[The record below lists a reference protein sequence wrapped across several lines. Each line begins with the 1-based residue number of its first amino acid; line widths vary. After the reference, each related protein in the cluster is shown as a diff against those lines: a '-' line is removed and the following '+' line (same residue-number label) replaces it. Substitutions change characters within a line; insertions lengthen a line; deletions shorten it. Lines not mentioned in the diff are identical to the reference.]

1 MLDSYLSLCYEFHAV
16 PFPGTRHS
24 MQVPWYS
31 NSAERM
37 ISMSGPWV
45 TSYTS
50 CVARAHLEIAA
61 LGNSSKYTAD
71 SATSIESSENN
82 CEQMFKSGQPY
93 GNSFRP
99 SVNMS
104 LSMGTR
110 LPADYFWSVV

>member
-1 MLDSYLSLCYEFHAV
+1 ML
-16 PFPGTRHS
+16 GTRHS

-71 SATSIESSENN
+71 SAASIEPSENN
-82 CEQMFKSGQPY
+82 CEQFESGQPY
-93 GNSFRP
+93 GNSFRQ
-99 SVNMS
+99 SVTCLS
-104 LSMGTR
+104 LSTW
-110 LPADYFWSVV
+110 LHA